1 MHAVQQL
8 DVRIVDHAHSRLQL
22 RNVHHYHGE
31 EGLEHA
37 DRDDIERFHNEEHRC
52 ELLAVDESIYEE
64 GVEQV
69 THRYVDDLT
78 PQVRVEVNEEYDGHH
93 SDVDLCDV
101 RPVIGEQCHGETLRR
116 FNEYRVVGVFSPP
129 VNGDI

>member
-1 MHAVQQL
+1 MHAVEQL
-8 DVRIVDHAHSRLQL
+8 DIRIVDQAHSRLQL
-22 RNVHHYHGE
+22 HNIHHDHGE

-69 THRYVDDLT
+69 THRYVDDLLSE
-78 PQVRVEVNEEYDGHH
+78 VRVEVYEKNDGQH
-93 SDVDLCDV
+93 SNV
-101 RPVIGEQCHGETLRR
+101 
-116 FNEYRVVGVFSPP
+116 
-129 VNGDI
+129 